1 MAKSNYIGFKFN
13 GIEVKPDASIYKGFI
28 INDGEDLKFYNL
40 PSFSSEYVTPQFGRK
55 SYLLGTT
62 EEQKVI
68 GFRIMLT
75 SITLA
80 NYKKFLRAINP
91 RAKGVL
97 VFDYNENYGYD
108 AKLSAVSEGIFT
120 VVRDCDENQPDLYSV
135 ELELEF
141 VTVGDWRAKWV
152 GEEAIYNS
160 TLPSQVNL
168 IENDIG
174 EGQDF
179 IVGSDGT
186 FVVKNFHETENSFVI
201 EISGSKAKITFDGEV
216 FEIEKT
222 GATKITIF
230 SEFGIAVDQDG
241 LFVSS
246 EDNKDM
252 KIILEP
258 WDVDGKVL
266 KIEEATSFTIKPTSR
281 EIL

>member
-68 GFRIMLT
+68 GFRVMLT

-108 AKLSAVSEGIFT
+108 AKLSAVSEGTFT
-120 VVRDCDENQPDLYSV
+120 VVRDCDENQADLYNV

-186 FVVKNFHETENSFVI
+186 FVVKNFHETENSFII
-201 EISGSKAKITFDGEV
+201 EIHGESAMIEFDGKA

-222 GATKITIF
+222 GVDKITLF
-230 SEFGIAVDQDG
+230 TEFGIAVDQNG
-241 LFVSS
+241 LFVP
-246 EDNKDM
+246 EKYGEDM
-252 KIILEP
+252 KMTLLP
-258 WDVDGKVL
+258 WDVNGKEL
-266 KIEEATSFTIKPTSR
+266 LISSNYGFTIKPTSR

>member
-28 INDGEDLKFYNL
+28 VNDGEDLKFYNL

-108 AKLSAVSEGIFT
+108 AKLSAVSEGTFT
-120 VVRDCDENQPDLYSV
+120 VVRDCDENQADLYNV

-141 VTVGDWRAKWV
+141 VTVGDWRAKWIKNV
-152 GEEAIYNS
+152 VEYRSSG
-160 TLPSQVNL
+160 TQGNL
-168 IENDIG
+168 IDNDEG
-174 EGQDF
+174 EPF
-179 IVGSDGT
+179 ITGT
-186 FVVKNFHETENSFVI
+186 KPLFTIKNYHETENSFVI

-258 WDVDGKVL
+258 
-266 KIEEATSFTIKPTSR
+266 
-281 EIL
+281 